1 MGQIR
6 GAVFSSEYAI
16 LSYIRSTTTNVM
28 KAILLL
34 PVFCAITIS
43 SFSQVNDLALDSST
57 YGDFDFYAMEHP
69 TGFEEMEYSKYPTPL
84 APLLKFSGIC
94 HNIGTAIQTDVLL
107 KVRVRNAETNA
118 VLLNSISEEAFN
130 IQPGSELELR
140 AGTFQMPN
148 ENGMFEV
155 TYDVQQDQ
163 IDENL
168 DNTKDTLS
176 FEINDYIY
184 ARDRDGLFSESV
196 IWSEYTGRPCEMGNV
211 FYIPE
216 SGFTFEG
223 VDVALSNSTL
233 LPCAVYAKIYQI
245 QFGKGITLSE
255 VAVSQPMLVTNNMLN
270 AFGEENFSTIPFT
283 APVDL
288 VGGKAYLVVVGSN
301 DGIAVMR
308 MGMSQF
314 SEELS
319 AWTVFPEFQNSTQE
333 AFENNRVA
341 MVRLNRD
348 VLSSV
353 DELNT
358 LTTLSLFPSPG
369 TDRVNLKTAKGNID
383 ELRILSGEGRT
394 IFSKKIN
401 SNSTSIDTKDLAAG
415 VYIFAVLTDGQWTSQ
430 KWVKE

>member
-1 MGQIR
+1 MAQIKDV
-6 GAVFSSEYAI
+6 VFSSEYAI
-16 LSYIRSTTTNVM
+16 LSYIRSTTTIVM
-28 KAILLL
+28 KAILFL
-34 PVFCAITIS
+34 PVFCAITIN

-84 APLLKFSGIC
+84 APLLKFSSIC
-94 HNIGTAIQTDVLL
+94 HNVGTAIQTDVLL
-107 KVRVRNAETNA
+107 KVRVRNAETSA
-118 VLLNSISEEAFN
+118 VLLNSISAEAFN
-130 IQPGSELELR
+130 IMGASELELR

-148 ENGMFEV
+148 ENGIFEV

-163 IDENL
+163 VDENP

-176 FEINDYIY
+176 FEINDYLY
-184 ARDRDGLFSESV
+184 ARDRGGMSSESL
-196 IWSEYTGRPCEMGNV
+196 IWSGYTSRPCEIGNV

-223 VDVALSNSTL
+223 VDVGLSNSTL

-255 VAVSQPMLVTNNMLN
+255 VAVSQPMLVTNGMLN
-270 AFGEENFSTIPFT
+270 SFGEENFATIPL
-283 APVDL
+283 AVPVNL

-301 DGIAVMR
+301 DGIGVMR

-314 SEELS
+314 SEDFS
-319 AWTVFPEFQNSTQE
+319 AWTIFPEFQNATQE
-333 AFENNRVA
+333 AFENNLVA
-341 MVRLNRD
+341 MVRLNVD
-348 VLSSV
+348 VLSSIN
-353 DELNT
+353 ELNT
-358 LTTLSLFPSPG
+358 LATLSLFPSPG
-369 TDRVNLKTAKGNID
+369 KDRVNLTTTERNID
-383 ELRILSGEGRT
+383 ELRIFSGEGRT
-394 IFSKKIN
+394 IFSQKIN
-401 SNSTSIDTKDLAAG
+401 SKSTSIDTRDLAAG